1 MTYAS
6 MIKEKKFTWGGRAL
20 GTRFP
25 AHGAVSIVGSVVGGA
40 RLATDATLADT
51 HANML
56 LEGTKKYDKKQ
67 IQILLDSIGASLS
80 FSIVG
85 DRLVFA
91 GRVRAESVEKLL
103 ALVAEALRAPT
114 FPEAELAALKART
127 QGELDLESQDTRA
140 QAKIKLSR
148 LLYAP
153 EHPNWEETTEESREA
168 LARVTRKSLVGYHDR
183 AIDVS
188 SLVIS
193 ITGDIAPARVFALTE
208 KYFKSLPTP
217 GLALLP
223 FESAAPKLAGRA
235 VTTLKDKA
243 SIDYMIGSALG
254 ITQDHAQY
262 PALLIGTNILGN
274 KRGFSGRL
282 MKTVREEQG
291 LTYGV
296 YSFLSGFNSITDGLF
311 VVWATFAP
319 QLFEKGRIAIEKEV
333 KKILTKGVTALEVKK
348 HREMFA
354 AAWKV
359 QLSTSGAIAR
369 AAHDAVVDGKPV
381 SYLDQFPK
389 QILKVTPAMVQKALT
404 TYIRLPYLS
413 ESAAGPIDTL

>member
-1 MTYAS
+1 MTYTS
-6 MIKEKKFTWGGRAL
+6 MIKEKKFAWGGRAL

-51 HANML
+51 HADML

-67 IQILLDSIGASLS
+67 IQIILDSIGASLS
-80 FSIVG
+80 FSVVG
-85 DRLVFA
+85 DRLTFT
-91 GRVRAESVEKLL
+91 GRVREESVEKLL

-114 FPEAELAALKART
+114 FPEAELVALKART
-127 QGELDLESQDTRA
+127 QAELDMEAQDTRA
-140 QAKIKLSR
+140 QAKIKLGRVLFAS
-148 LLYAP
+148 
-153 EHPNWEETTEESREA
+153 EHPNWEESTEESRAA
-168 LARVTRKSLVGYHDR
+168 LAQVTRKSLVGYHDR
-183 AIDVS
+183 AIDISTLVVS
-188 SLVIS
+188 IA
-193 ITGDIAPARVFALTE
+193 GDIAPSRVFALTD
-208 KYFKSLPTP
+208 KYFKSLPKP

-223 FESAAPKLAGRA
+223 FEPAAPKLAAQA
-235 VTTLKDKA
+235 VTTIKDKA
-243 SIDYMIGSALG
+243 SIDYMLGCAIG

-296 YSFLSGFNSITDGLF
+296 YSLLSGFNAITDGMF

-319 QLFEKGRIAIEKEV
+319 QLFAKGREAIEKEV
-333 KKILTKGVTALEVKK
+333 KKIITKGVTALETKK
-348 HREMFA
+348 HREMYV

-369 AAHDAVVDGKPV
+369 AAHDVVVDGKTI

-389 QILKVTPAMVQKALT
+389 QILKVTPAMVQKALN
-404 TYIRLPYLS
+404 TYVRLPYLS
-413 ESAAGPIDTL
+413 ESAAGPIDMF